1 MFLCDRTEM
10 KNDEQS
16 SRWGGGGK
24 QALSSA
30 VSGSS
35 CCINFAEV
43 NLTLCIKIQNFMF
56 NNSISWTL
64 TWGHNQKIM
73 WKHICIWRTMAPM
86 YIMAQK
92 MKNWSHGTYT
102 KWNNTL
108 SLKNECKLALFHL
121 AGDLK
126 MIGTHWQAER
136 RTCGLGGASL
146 CAQRHVSGYGY

>member
-1 MFLCDRTEM
+1 MNMMLMMFLCDRTEM

-64 TWGHNQKIM
+64 T
-73 WKHICIWRTMAPM
+73 
-86 YIMAQK
+86 
-92 MKNWSHGTYT
+92 
-102 KWNNTL
+102 
-108 SLKNECKLALFHL
+108 
-121 AGDLK
+121 
-126 MIGTHWQAER
+126 
-136 RTCGLGGASL
+136 
-146 CAQRHVSGYGY
+146 